1 MRALV
6 PLAAGV
12 LACTAVVAAAQ
23 TAPTTVT
30 PAPAPAAATPAPTA
44 PAADAGLRVLDPAWV
59 APRTVG
65 GLTALANPAQVLDP
79 LLAASERTRPEAQAR
94 LAAAQMVG
102 GVAQSYDAS
111 GAPTLRAWA
120 VQFATPSAARR
131 GAEAMRWALRVRTDT
146 ATQTVVELPDPAGAR
161 LIVTADSGGGLRTVA
176 LATLG
181 HWTYGIESQATAGQQ
196 PDPAVASL
204 MGRLAQRQP
213 DRPDPAGAQTLAVDD
228 ALRAQL
234 ARANAAANRKG
245 TTPVPPV
252 PGTTQAATFQGRDW
266 ALARFPGVSSDPL
279 LFSRTAP
286 GGWTAVGDVGGQ
298 GCPRIPAEVKAVWGL
313 ADRCPLS
320 TSPIARPDDPDAL
333 ASDDSPFRGLGTW
346 VWELKRPG
354 DVPNVVKQATTFG
367 MRTVFVKS
375 GDGVR
380 YWSQFDRSIGTF
392 KAAGLRVCAWQYIY
406 GRKPVQEARVAA
418 RAVKAGADCFVV
430 DAETEFEGRYQGR
443 TYTAARRYMAELRR
457 LVGRDYPVALTSFAY
472 ADYHPRFPYSAFLG
486 GPNGADVNM
495 PQIYWGAFRHAVDR
509 AVVRTAVSNSVYG
522 APIAPIAGTY
532 EREVPRDLV
541 RFRCL
546 AAAYGWPG
554 ASYWSFQE
562 TRPSQWPSLGRPVR
576 CADAVTARQYPTL
589 KLRKHGDQV
598 VWLQM
603 RLRAWGNPVP
613 VTGYYRAQTRSA
625 VRAFQAARGLQPDGV
640 AGPVTWALLLESPP
654 VRAAARR

>member
-1 MRALV
+1 MRALA
-6 PLAAGV
+6 PLLAGV
-12 LACTAVVAAAQ
+12 LAVTAAGAAAQ
-23 TAPTTVT
+23 TVPVTVT
-30 PAPAPAAATPAPTA
+30 PPPAAAPEPATSA
-44 PAADAGLRVLDPAWV
+44 PADAALRVLDPAWV
-59 APRTVG
+59 SPRTAG
-65 GLTALANPAQVLDP
+65 AITALATPAQVLDP
-79 LLAASERTRPEAQAR
+79 LLAASERTRPEAEAR
-94 LAAAQMVG
+94 LASSQMVG
-102 GVAQSYDAS
+102 GVAQSYDQP

-131 GAEAMRWALRVRTDT
+131 GAEAMRWALRVRSDT
-146 ATQTVVELPDPAGAR
+146 ATQTVIELSDPAGAR
-161 LIVTADSGGGLRTVA
+161 LIVTADSAGGLRTVA

-181 HWTYGIESQATAGQQ
+181 QWTYGIESQATAGQQ
-196 PDPAVASL
+196 PDPSVASL
-204 MGRLAQRQP
+204 VGRLALRQP
-213 DRPDPAGAQTLAVDD
+213 DRPDPAGAQAKGVDD
-228 ALRAQL
+228 ALRADL
-234 ARANAAANRKG
+234 ARAYAAADRKG
-245 TTPVPPV
+245 STKAIPPV

-279 LFSRTAP
+279 LFSRTPP
-286 GGWTAVGDVGGQ
+286 GGWTVVGDVGGQ
-298 GCPRIPAEVKAVWGL
+298 GCPRIPVEVRTVWGL
-313 ADRCPLS
+313 ADRCPLN
-320 TSPIARPDDPDAL
+320 TSPISRPDDPDAL
-333 ASDDSPFRGLGTW
+333 SGDDSPFRGLGTW

-354 DVPNVVKQATTFG
+354 DVDNVVTQATTFG

-380 YWSQFDRSIGTF
+380 YWPQFDRSIGTF

-406 GRKPVQEARVAA
+406 GRRPVQEARTAA

-430 DAETEFEGRYQGR
+430 DAESEFEGRYQGR

-472 ADYHPRFPYSAFLG
+472 VDYHPRFPYSAFLG
-486 GPNGADVNM
+486 GPNGADVTM
-495 PQIYWGAFRHAVDR
+495 PQIYWGAFRQAVDR

-522 APIAPIAGTY
+522 VPIAPIAGTY

-562 TRPSQWPSLGRPVR
+562 TRPSQWPSLGRPVQ
-576 CADAVTARQYPTL
+576 CADAVTSRQYPTL

-613 VTGYYRAQTRSA
+613 ITGYFKAQTRSA
-625 VRAFQAARGLQPDGV
+625 VRAFQASRGLQPDGV

-654 VRAAARR
+654 ARAAARR